1 MEIIPQEIKNADI
14 LAGDLNNMSKEN
26 EDIDADKKRNKK
38 RNFRKNINIM

>member
-14 LAGDLNNMSKEN
+14 LAGDLNNMSIEN

>member
-38 RNFRKNINIM
+38 RNFRKNINII